1 MGGFAMAMA
10 SDVSVSGQM
19 RDRWGWFVALGI
31 LMIIAGVIALM
42 SVLMATVV
50 SVLLVGIMMIASGIV
65 EVVHGFQM
73 KAWGR
78 FFLWILIGALY
89 IVAGLM
95 VVWNPLFASAVLTLV
110 LGVFLVFAGVAR
122 IFLAMQMRSASPW
135 GWVLAS
141 GIITLLL
148 GAIIISHWPV
158 SGLYVLGIFLGVDLV
173 IAGASWLGAGLAFRR
188 AA

>member
-1 MGGFAMAMA
+1 MVMA
-10 SDVSVSGQM
+10 SEAPVLGEL

-31 LMIIAGVIALM
+31 LMIIAGFIALM
-42 SVLMATVV
+42 SVFMATVV

-65 EVVHGFQM
+65 EIVHGFRM
-73 KAWGR
+73 RGWGR
-78 FFLWILIGALY
+78 FFLWVLIGVLY

-95 VVWNPLFASAVLTLV
+95 AVWNPLLASAALTLV

-122 IFLAMQMRSASPW
+122 IFLAMQMRSSAPW

-148 GAIIISHWPV
+148 GAMIILHWPV
-158 SGLYVLGIFLGVDLV
+158 SSLYALGIFLGVDLV
-173 IAGASWLGAGLAFRR
+173 IAGASWLSAGLAFRR
-188 AA
+188 TA